1 MSEKSLVAENE
12 KLAFHIQ
19 KVLAGERRFENAAQ
33 SVERMILEKGLD
45 KIVKAG
51 RTVYDF
57 RFFREGKKHIIGWF
71 DEINE
76 FVSFVSAAA
85 KRKGEADKMAF
96 VFLGE
101 PGNGKTFFVKYVCD
115 KYRQFL
121 ARPENRRYTFR
132 FVNLNR
138 IQVRSIVP
146 VIDPKTGEVIGEEV
160 KQTPKYGNI
169 AEIESQTFEDPMILA
184 MNLFDAKEENIE
196 FLEKA
201 GFKENQIALFLENY
215 RPLGACSGYI
225 WNEICNFCQGD
236 IAKALESFIRIVP
249 VPIGENVSTITG
261 KYSAGDKITSSATE
275 LRGEEGLTHVLD
287 LTDKANP
294 YRLDVRKGALA
305 RAAGGGIHFADEI
318 FKNKTDLVQVYLGVI
333 QDRIIELEGYRWP
346 IDCLIICTSNNWEY
360 NRFFSEKE
368 QAPLRDRFSTCYV
381 SHNTDYKLQ
390 QELSRYA
397 IGAEK
402 KVTVS
407 GDNLHEDPNLDY
419 ALSVIVALTRLPHTE
434 QLTQIETMKLE
445 AGETAGEKSVKTL
458 VEIRKILNKSQDVT
472 KRWGQ
477 KGIGHR
483 GLGRIVQGMLALPE
497 SHEGKCLF
505 ARDAFEAAEK
515 EINNSVAEAVDRE
528 KFLKDLEIARRL
540 YRQQIKTSI
549 YNAYMVDPDAI
560 RKSVM
565 AYVNMVIGMESDQ
578 LGPEKIWRYKD
589 PQNSEKFLTIKIDEK
604 YIEAIE
610 DRMGKKTKEARD
622 SFRTTIRK
630 FYGQKIATNQN
641 YDFMDNTEDL
651 VPAVTEVKLDS
662 DIAGAGS
669 LVGALTNP
677 ANEENVR
684 IKNDLINAM
693 IEILNYC
700 STCAVKSIEYYCE
713 KVDE

>member
-1 MSEKSLVAENE
+1 MSEKNVIADNE
-12 KLAFHIQ
+12 KLSFHIQ
-19 KVLAGERRFENAAQ
+19 QVLRGERRFENAAR
-33 SVERMILEKGLD
+33 SVERMISEKGLD

-57 RFFREGKKHIIGWF
+57 RFFREGKKHTIGWF

-76 FVSFVSAAA
+76 FVSFVAAAA
-85 KRKGEADKMAF
+85 KREGEADKMAF

-121 ARPENRRYTFR
+121 ARPENRRYTFE
-132 FVNLNR
+132 FTNLNQLGTYGKIHK
-138 IQVRSIVP
+138 IQ
-146 VIDPKTGEVIGEEV
+146 
-160 KQTPKYGNI
+160 
-169 AEIESQTFEDPMILA
+169 SQTFEDPMILA
-184 MNLFDAKEENIE
+184 MNLFDTKEENIE

-201 GFKENQIALFLENY
+201 GLEERQIALFLDNY

-236 IAKALESFIRIVP
+236 IAKALGSFIGIVP

-275 LRGEEGLTHVLD
+275 LRGEEGLTHLLD
-287 LTDKANP
+287 LADTANP

-368 QAPLRDRFSTCYV
+368 QAPLRDRFTTCYV

-390 QELSRYA
+390 QELTRYA
-397 IGAEK
+397 IGTEK

-407 GDNLHEDPNLDY
+407 GEDLHEDPNLNY
-419 ALSVIVALTRLPHTE
+419 ALSVIVALTRLPHTD

-458 VEIRKILNKSQDVT
+458 VEIRKNLSKSQDVT

-483 GLGRIVQGMLALPE
+483 GLGRTVQTMLALPE
-497 SHEGKCLF
+497 THEGKCLF
-505 ARDAFEAAEK
+505 ARDAFEAAEE

-528 KFLKDLEIARRL
+528 KFLQDLLIARRL
-540 YRQQIKTSI
+540 YRQNVKTSI
-549 YNAYMVDPDAI
+549 FNAYMDDPDAI

-565 AYVNMVIGMESDQ
+565 GYVHMVIGMESDQ
-578 LGPEKIWRYKD
+578 LGPDKIWRPKD
-589 PQNSEKFLTIKIDEK
+589 PQNPDKVLTIRIDEK
-604 YIEAIE
+604 YIEAVE
-610 DRMGKKTKEARD
+610 ARMGKNTKEAKD

-630 FYGQKIATNQN
+630 IYGQKIATDPN

-662 DIAGAGS
+662 DIAGASS
-669 LVGALTNP
+669 LIGALTNP
-677 ANEENVR
+677 ANEENLR
-684 IKNDLINAM
+684 IKNDLIDAM
-693 IEILNYC
+693 IKILNYC
-700 STCAVKSIEYYCE
+700 PTCAVKSIEYYCE